1 MNYWWLA
8 SGLLCLITSFV
19 HVVAGHFDP
28 VVPFLRTELEATA
41 KATLHVCWHMVTVTL
56 FASSLALLGIG
67 LSPGISGAALLAT
80 FISGLYFLYRL
91 VFLIIGA
98 RRFRWNLLRLP
109 QWLLL
114 LPVGVLAAIGACVPG
129 P

>member
-8 SGLLCLITSFV
+8 SGLLCLLTSFV

-56 FASSLALLGIG
+56 FMSSLSLLGIG
-67 LSPGISGAALLAT
+67 LSPGLSGARLLAL
-80 FISGLYFLYRL
+80 FVAGLYVLYSI
-91 VFLIIGA
+91 VFLVIGA
-98 RRFRWNLLRLP
+98 LRFRWSLLRLP

-114 LPVGVLAAIGACVPG
+114 LPVGALAAIGAYAPG
-129 P
+129 S

>member
-1 MNYWWLA
+1 MNHWWLA
-8 SGLLCLITSFV
+8 AGLLCLITSFV

-56 FASSLALLGIG
+56 FMSSLALLGIG
-67 LSPGISGAALLAT
+67 LSPGIPGAGLLAT
-80 FISGLYFLYRL
+80 FIAGLYVLYSI
-91 VFLIIGA
+91 VFLVIGA

-114 LPVGVLAAIGACVPG
+114 LPVGVLAVIGAYVVG
-129 P
+129 